1 MAYPYDND
9 DNDDLSYTYGLN
21 EDRIRARMKYALED
35 DSDAWEG
42 SDLDF
47 GDLDDEDSDDGD

>member
-9 DNDDLSYTYGLN
+9 DNDYAYGLN
-21 EDRIRARMKYALED
+21 EDQIRARMKHALED

>member
-9 DNDDLSYTYGLN
+9 DDDGYIYGLN
-21 EDRIRARMKYALED
+21 EEQIRARMKHALED

-42 SDLDF
+42 GDLDF
-47 GDLDDEDSDDGD
+47 GDLDDEDADDDD